1 MTSALL
7 QGTGTTALWGYSK
20 ALDLQDIDG
29 TLDERDSTLPA
40 SIPTQDGTLDEPLNI
55 LLIGASDI
63 RHIIKTA
70 ARSWKYTPRKIHFH
84 IIESQSSLLA
94 RDMLLL
100 SIIVDHLDDIGIQE
114 RTELFLECY
123 GNLLLRKKTS
133 SWINSQSSS
142 LIRAMTD
149 GTGILGKMIDFS
161 NLKFRERDDIESVLK
176 FWRDEKKSFDA
187 KSLWDARLQK
197 FYGKRYDTR
206 DNSIDWDYHM
216 TIRDMDKKTSII
228 YKSEFL
234 RWRMHGIAFEV
245 RESSYECANRSLAT
259 VDLLKQD
266 GVSVAKWGYF
276 SDILLG
282 PYLAFGIDTELKTLL
297 ATNNDHHKHTSQE
310 VSEFNIR
317 SLIHELNTG
326 TPYETTETLKI
337 TNADNPAY
345 SILDRIKI
353 SFLPCDVS
361 STLEKKRTK
370 LAGKF
375 QKIFISNAMAH
386 RLVDAAHVLHPNG
399 EIVVETAKFMVELT
413 KELRGEFKEK
423 ILTMANMAGLKYKNS
438 KEMTSNPEF
447 MVFGK

>member
-142 LIRAMTD
+142 LIR
-149 GTGILGKMIDFS
+149 
-161 NLKFRERDDIESVLK
+161 
-176 FWRDEKKSFDA
+176 
-187 KSLWDARLQK
+187 DARLQK

-259 VDLLKQD
+259 VDLLKQ
-266 GVSVAKWGYF
+266 VN
-276 SDILLG
+276 DILLG

-337 TNADNPAY
+337 TNAEAHQA
-345 SILDRIKI
+345 SGKI
-353 SFLPCDVS
+353 SKDLHFQCHGTSAGRRS
-361 STLEKKRTK
+361 SCTT
-370 LAGKF
+370 
-375 QKIFISNAMAH
+375 
-386 RLVDAAHVLHPNG
+386 PNG